1 MNPPLKGATPV
12 DFAVIAAYMGL
23 MLAIGFYSMRFN
35 RGASDYF
42 KGGSRIHWLAA
53 GLSSFMSGFSAWT
66 FTGAAGLAYQ
76 HGLVAILLYVG
87 NACTFL
93 LGYFLFAQR
102 WRRARIG
109 TVMEYLVDRYD
120 ERTRQAFSWTTIFFQ
135 LFTGAAMLYGLALFV
150 APTCGFPLAWTIVG
164 SGVVILVYCVIGGL
178 WAVVITDFLQ
188 AAILLPF
195 TIVMFFGSLAK
206 VGGLSGLVAGLPAEM
221 TSLALPPGYGW
232 TYVLCWTVMT
242 SFGYNTAAMAQR
254 YFSVE
259 DERASRKIAILCFSL
274 FFLGA
279 FIWFVPPLAMRVLH
293 PDLQA
298 IWPGLAN
305 PHESSY
311 ALAALT
317 LLPSGLV
324 GIMLAAMF
332 SATMSSLSGVL
343 NIHASIIA
351 RDIFP
356 TLFPRRAGEAEK
368 LTVAWTATLAVGVV
382 IVSIALAMAAGG
394 HSVFGSMVTFN
405 TVMSL
410 AYGPP
415 ALLGLV
421 VRRTPS
427 WSGLLAFGVALGV
440 GAFGSFVLD
449 WGLVTNVLTVVPASV
464 AVFFLSRLFPETDPL
479 HAARNRDLSRRLDTP
494 VDVAAE
500 LGDSPDPTTE
510 VFRFL
515 SRATGLVGL
524 LCVPLLFTASADE
537 RPTVVGYVAI
547 TLAVAVALA
556 FVKGRTRDAA
566 RPLRRPGER
575 DDEEKTRR
583 LRPGRAPRRDAG
595 HGGGVRGLGRLRRR
609 EGGARRPRPPA
620 EGEERDLGRPLRPPR
635 RRAQRGRGLPGD
647 RGGR

>member
-1 MNPPLKGATPV
+1 MIPPLKSVTPV
-12 DFAVIAAYMGL
+12 DFAVIAAYMAL
-23 MLAIGFYSMRFN
+23 MLSIGVYAMRFN

-42 KGGSRIHWLAA
+42 KGGRRIHWLAA

-66 FTGAAGLAYQ
+66 FTGAAGLAYR

-150 APTCGFPLAWTIVG
+150 APTCGWPISWTIVG
-164 SGVVILVYCVIGGL
+164 SQAVILAYCVIGGL

-188 AAILLPF
+188 AAILMPF
-195 TIVMFFGSLAK
+195 TLVMLFASLAK
-206 VGGLSGLVAGLPAEM
+206 VGGLSGLVGALPREM

-232 TYVLCWTVMT
+232 TYVVCWAVMT

-259 DERASRKIAILCFSL
+259 DERASRRIALLCFSL
-274 FFLGA
+274 FMVGA
-279 FIWFVPPLAMRVLH
+279 FVWFVPPFAMRVLH
-293 PDLQA
+293 PDLGA

-332 SATMSSLSGVL
+332 SAAMSSLSGVF
-343 NIHASIIA
+343 NVHASIIS

-356 TLFPRRAGEAEK
+356 ALFPRKAGEADK
-368 LTVAWTATLAVGVV
+368 LTVAWTATFAVGVV
-382 IVSIALAMAAGG
+382 IMAIALAMAGG
-394 HSVFGSMVTFN
+394 RHSVFTAMVTFN

-427 WSGLLAFGVALGV
+427 WSGLAVFAVALAV
-440 GAFGSFVLD
+440 GAVGSFVLG
-449 WGLVTNVLTVVPASV
+449 WGLVANVLTVVPASV
-464 AVFFLSRLFPETDPL
+464 AVFSLSRLFPETDAGQP
-479 HAARNRDLSRRLDTP
+479 ARKDDLFRRLDTP

-500 LGDSPDPTTE
+500 LRDTHDPTAE

-515 SRATGLVGL
+515 SRTTGLVGL
-524 LCVPLLFTASADE
+524 LCLPFVFTAPPGE
-537 RPTVVGYVAI
+537 RSTAVGYVAI
-547 TLAVAVALA
+547 TLALAAGLA
-556 FVKGRTRDAA
+556 FVRGK
-566 RPLRRPGER
+566 E
-575 DDEEKTRR
+575 
-583 LRPGRAPRRDAG
+583 DAG
-595 HGGGVRGLGRLRRR
+595 
-609 EGGARRPRPPA
+609 
-620 EGEERDLGRPLRPPR
+620 
-635 RRAQRGRGLPGD
+635 
-647 RGGR
+647 

>member
-1 MNPPLKGATPV
+1 LNLPLKSVAPV
-12 DFAVIAAYMGL
+12 DFAVIGAYMLL
-23 MLAIGFYSMRFN
+23 MIGIGVYAMRFN
-35 RGASDYF
+35 RGAADYF
-42 KGGSRIHWLAA
+42 RGGNRIHWLAA

-87 NACTFL
+87 NAATFL

-120 ERTRQAFSWTTIFFQ
+120 ERTRQVFSWTTIFFQ
-135 LFTGAAMLYGLALFV
+135 FFTGAAMLYGLAVFV
-150 APTCGFPLAWTIVG
+150 APSCGWPVSWTILG
-164 SGVVILVYCVIGGL
+164 CGAVIVAYCVVGGL

-188 AAILLPF
+188 AAILMPF
-195 TIVMFFGSLAK
+195 TIVMLFASLAK
-206 VGGLSGLVAGLPAEM
+206 VGGVSGLISSLPPQS
-221 TSLALPPGYGW
+221 TSLALAPGFGW
-232 TYVLCWTVMT
+232 GYVVCWAVMT
-242 SFGYNTAAMAQR
+242 SVGYNTAAMAQR

-259 DERASRKIAILCFSL
+259 DERAARRIALLCCSL
-274 FFLGA
+274 FLVGA

-293 PDLQA
+293 PDLKA
-298 IWPGLAN
+298 VWPGLAN

-317 LLPSGLV
+317 LVPSGLV

-343 NIHASIIA
+343 NLHASIIS
-351 RDIFP
+351 RDILP
-356 TLFPRRAGEAEK
+356 TLFPARRGRRET
-368 LTVAWTATLAVGVV
+368 LRVAWTATFAVGVV
-382 IVSIALAMAAGG
+382 ITAVALTMAAAGT
-394 HSVFGSMVTFN
+394 SVFAAMVTFN

-427 WSGLLAFGVALGV
+427 WSGLAAFAVALAV
-440 GAFGSFVLD
+440 GAFGSFVLG
-449 WGLVTNVLTVVPASV
+449 WGLVANVVTVVPASV
-464 AVFFLSRLFPETDPL
+464 AVFLLSRLLPETNPGRL
-479 HAARNRDLSRRLDTP
+479 AAREELFARLDTP

-500 LGDSPDPTTE
+500 VDRSHDPTAE

-524 LCVPLLFTASADE
+524 LCVPFAFTAPAEE
-537 RPTVVGYVAI
+537 RPMVLAYVAI
-547 TLAVAVALA
+547 TLALAAGLALIRGSEPAQPAPAAVS
-556 FVKGRTRDAA
+556 V
-566 RPLRRPGER
+566 
-575 DDEEKTRR
+575 
-583 LRPGRAPRRDAG
+583 
-595 HGGGVRGLGRLRRR
+595 
-609 EGGARRPRPPA
+609 PRP
-620 EGEERDLGRPLRPPR
+620 
-635 RRAQRGRGLPGD
+635 
-647 RGGR
+647 

>member
-1 MNPPLKGATPV
+1 MTPPVKGVAPV
-12 DFAVIAAYMGL
+12 DFAVIAAYMAL
-23 MLAIGFYSMRFN
+23 MLGIGVYAMRFN
-35 RGASDYF
+35 RGATDYF

-76 HGLVAILLYVG
+76 QGVVAILLYVG

-135 LFTGAAMLYGLALFV
+135 LFMGASMLYGLGLFV
-150 APTCGFPLAWTIVG
+150 APTCGFPLSWAIAG
-164 SGVVILVYCVIGGL
+164 SGAVILVYCVIGGL

-188 AAILLPF
+188 AAILMPF
-195 TIVMFFGSLAK
+195 TIVLAFASLAK
-206 VGGLSGLVAGLPAEM
+206 VGGLSGLVSGLPAEM
-221 TSLALPPGYGW
+221 TSLALPSGYGW
-232 TYVLCWTVMT
+232 TYVVCWTVMT

-259 DERASRKIAILCFSL
+259 DERASRKIALLCFSL
-274 FFLGA
+274 FLLGA
-279 FIWFVPPLAMRVLH
+279 VIWFVPSFAMRIVY
-293 PDLQA
+293 PDLRS

-305 PHESSY
+305 PQESSY

-332 SATMSSLSGVL
+332 SATMSSISGLL
-343 NIHASIIA
+343 NLHASIIS

-356 TLFPRRAGEAEK
+356 ALFPRRAGEAER
-368 LTVAWTATLAVGVV
+368 LTVAWTATFAVGVA
-382 IVSIALAMAAGG
+382 IMGIALAMASGG
-394 HSVFGSMVTFN
+394 YTVFGAMVTFN

-427 WSGLLAFGVALGV
+427 WSGLASFAVAL
-440 GAFGSFVLD
+440 AIGSIVTFVFR
-449 WGLVTNVLTVVPASV
+449 WGLVANVVTVVPASV
-464 AVFFLSRLFPETDPL
+464 AIFFLSRFFPERDP
-479 HAARNRDLSRRLDTP
+479 ARVARHDDLFRRLDTP
-494 VDVAAE
+494 VDRGAE
-500 LGDSPDPTTE
+500 LTDTYDPTTE
-510 VFRFL
+510 VFHFL

-524 LCVPLLFTASADE
+524 LCVPFVFTAPPGE
-537 RPTVVGYVAI
+537 RATAIGYVAI
-547 TLAVAVALA
+547 TLALA
-556 FVKGRTRDAA
+556 ASLLMVRGGRGGAM
-566 RPLRRPGER
+566 PP
-575 DDEEKTRR
+575 R
-583 LRPGRAPRRDAG
+583 LESQSV
-595 HGGGVRGLGRLRRR
+595 GGGVS
-609 EGGARRPRPPA
+609 
-620 EGEERDLGRPLRPPR
+620 
-635 RRAQRGRGLPGD
+635 PGKNV
-647 RGGR
+647 R

>member
-1 MNPPLKGATPV
+1 
-12 DFAVIAAYMGL
+12 VIAAYMAL
-23 MLAIGFYSMRFN
+23 MLVIGVYAMRFN
-35 RGASDYF
+35 RGAADYF

-76 HGLVAILLYVG
+76 RGLVAVLLYVG

-120 ERTRQAFSWTTIFFQ
+120 EKTRQAFSWTTIFFQ
-135 LFTGAAMLYGLALFV
+135 LFMGGAMLYGLALFV
-150 APTCGFPLAWTIVG
+150 APTCGFSLSWTIVG
-164 SGVVILVYCVIGGL
+164 SQAVILAYCVVGGL

-188 AAILLPF
+188 AAILMPF
-195 TIVMFFGSLAK
+195 TLVMFFASLAK
-206 VGGLSGLVAGLPAEM
+206 VGGFSGLVQGLPPES
-221 TSLALPPGYGW
+221 TTLAPGYGW

-259 DERASRKIAILCFSL
+259 DERASRKVALLCFSL
-274 FFLGA
+274 FLLGA
-279 FIWFVPPLAMRVLH
+279 FIWFVPPFAMRVLH
-293 PDLQA
+293 PDIAA
-298 IWPGLAN
+298 IWPNLAN

-332 SATMSSLSGVL
+332 SATMSSLSGLL
-343 NIHASIIA
+343 NIHASIISK
-351 RDIFP
+351 DIFP
-356 TLFPRRAGEAEK
+356 ALFPRRAGEAER
-368 LTVAWTATLAVGVV
+368 LAVAWTATFVVGVA
-382 IVSIALAMAAGG
+382 IMAIALAMASGRYT
-394 HSVFGSMVTFN
+394 VFGAMVTFN

-427 WSGLLAFGVALGV
+427 WSGLASFGVALALGTV
-440 GAFGSFVLD
+440 GSFVLGWD
-449 WGLVTNVLTVVPASV
+449 LPTNVLVVVPASV
-464 AVFFLSRLFPETDPL
+464 AVFFASRLFPRDEPAR
-479 HAARNRDLSRRLDTP
+479 AARRDDLFQRLDTP

-500 LGDSPDPTTE
+500 LGEMPDPTRG
-510 VFRFL
+510 VFVFL
-515 SRATGLVGL
+515 SRTTGLVGL
-524 LCVPLLFTASADE
+524 LCVPFVFTAA
-537 RPTVVGYVAI
+537 
-547 TLAVAVALA
+547 
-556 FVKGRTRDAA
+556 
-566 RPLRRPGER
+566 PGER
-575 DDEEKTRR
+575 SIATGYVVITLVLALALLLVGGKP
-583 LRPGRAPRRDAG
+583 RPSSRGDAG
-595 HGGGVRGLGRLRRR
+595 PSPRGASSFGGDEGSAAPVQADPSGSGKRESLGMTDP
-609 EGGARRPRPPA
+609 EARR
-620 EGEERDLGRPLRPPR
+620 
-635 RRAQRGRGLPGD
+635 
-647 RGGR
+647 

>member
-1 MNPPLKGATPV
+1 MNPPVKGVAPV
-12 DFAVIAAYMGL
+12 DFAVIAVYMAL
-23 MLAIGFYSMRFN
+23 MLGIGVYAMRFN

-76 HGLVAILLYVG
+76 HGLVAVLLYVG

-135 LFTGAAMLYGLALFV
+135 FFTGAAMLYGLALFV
-150 APTCGFPLAWTIVG
+150 APTCGWPLSWTIVG
-164 SGVVILVYCVIGGL
+164 SGAVILAYCVIGGL

-188 AAILLPF
+188 AAILMPF
-195 TIVMFFGSLAK
+195 TVVMFFASLAK
-206 VGGLSGLVAGLPAEM
+206 VGGVSGLVAALPAEM

-232 TYVLCWTVMT
+232 RYVLCWTVMT
-242 SFGYNTAAMAQR
+242 SFGYNTSAMAQR

-259 DERASRKIAILCFSL
+259 DERASRKIALLCFSL
-274 FFLGA
+274 FMLGA

-293 PDLQA
+293 PDLKS

-343 NIHASIIA
+343 NIHASIIS

-356 TLFPRRAGEAEK
+356 TLFPRKAGEAEK
-368 LTVAWTATLAVGVV
+368 LTVAWTATFAVGVV
-382 IVSIALAMAAGG
+382 IMSIALAMAGG
-394 HSVFGSMVTFN
+394 RHSVFGAMVTFN

-427 WSGLLAFGVALGV
+427 WSGLAAFGVALAV
-440 GAFGSFVLD
+440 GAFGSFVLG

-464 AVFFLSRLFPETDPL
+464 AVFFLSRLLPESDPA
-479 HAARNRDLSRRLDTP
+479 HATRRDDLFRRLDTP
-494 VDVAAE
+494 VNVAAE
-500 LGDSPDPTTE
+500 LRDTYDPTTE

-515 SRATGLVGL
+515 SRATGLIGL
-524 LCVPLLFTASADE
+524 LCVPLAFTAPAAE
-537 RPTVVGYVAI
+537 RATVIGYVGI
-547 TLAVAVALA
+547 TLVLAVALA
-556 FVKGRTRDAA
+556 FVRGKTAA
-566 RPLRRPGER
+566 PS
-575 DDEEKTRR
+575 
-583 LRPGRAPRRDAG
+583 A
-595 HGGGVRGLGRLRRR
+595 
-609 EGGARRPRPPA
+609 PPA
-620 EGEERDLGRPLRPPR
+620 ALENAR
-635 RRAQRGRGLPGD
+635 
-647 RGGR
+647 

>member
-1 MNPPLKGATPV
+1 MSPALKSVSSV
-12 DFAVIAAYMGL
+12 DFGVIAAYMAL
-23 MLAIGFYSMRFN
+23 MLGIGFYAMRFN

-93 LGYFLFAQR
+93 LGYFVFAMR

-120 ERTRQAFSWTTIFFQ
+120 ERTRQAFSWTTILFQ
-135 LFTGAAMLYGLALFV
+135 LFTGASMLYGLGLFV
-150 APTCGFPLAWTIVG
+150 APTCGWPLSWAIAG
-164 SGVVILVYCVIGGL
+164 SGAVILAYCVVGGL

-188 AAILLPF
+188 AAILMPF
-195 TIVMFFGSLAK
+195 TIVMAFASLGH
-206 VGGLSGLVAGLPAEM
+206 VGGLSGLVARLPEGA
-221 TSLALPPGYGW
+221 TSLALPPGFGW
-232 TYVLCWTVMT
+232 GYVLCWTVMT

-259 DERASRKIAILCFSL
+259 DERASKKIALLCFGL
-274 FFLGA
+274 FLAGA
-279 FIWFVPPLAMRVLH
+279 AIWFVPPLAMRVLF
-293 PDLQA
+293 PDLGSV
-298 IWPGLAN
+298 WPGLAN
-305 PHESSY
+305 PQESSY

-317 LLPSGLV
+317 LLPAGFV

-332 SATMSSLSGVL
+332 SATMSSISGVL
-343 NIHASIIA
+343 NMHASIIS

-368 LTVAWTATLAVGVV
+368 LGIAWAATFAVGVA
-382 IVSIALAMAAGG
+382 ITAIALAMAALGQ
-394 HSVFGSMVTFN
+394 SVFRMMVTFN

-427 WSGLLAFGVALGV
+427 WSGLA
-440 GAFGSFVLD
+440 SFAV
-449 WGLVTNVLTVVPASV
+449 GLVVGCVLTFGLGWGVVGNVLVVVPVSV
-464 AVFFLSRLFPETDPL
+464 AVFFLSRLLPETS
-479 HAARNRDLSRRLDTP
+479 AARAARRDDLFRRLDTP
-494 VDVAAE
+494 VDVARE
-500 LGDSPDPTTE
+500 LADTHDPTAQ

-515 SRATGLVGL
+515 SRSTGLVGL
-524 LCVPLLFTASADE
+524 LCIPLAAMAPPAERGTAI
-537 RPTVVGYVAI
+537 GYVAI
-547 TLAVAVALA
+547 TLALAAGLA
-556 FVKGRTRDAA
+556 FV
-566 RPLRRPGER
+566 
-575 DDEEKTRR
+575 
-583 LRPGRAPRRDAG
+583 
-595 HGGGVRGLGRLRRR
+595 
-609 EGGARRPRPPA
+609 
-620 EGEERDLGRPLRPPR
+620 
-635 RRAQRGRGLPGD
+635 RGRRTSPAQGVAALEGSK
-647 RGGR
+647 

>member
-1 MNPPLKGATPV
+1 MSPALKSLAFI
-12 DFAVIAAYMGL
+12 DFAVIAGYMVL
-23 MLAIGFYSMRFN
+23 MLAIGVYAMRFN

-76 HGLVAILLYVG
+76 HGIVAILLYVG

-93 LGYFLFAQR
+93 LGYFLFAVR

-135 LFTGAAMLYGLALFV
+135 LFTGAAMLYGLAVFV
-150 APTCGFPLAWTIVG
+150 APACGVSVPAAIVG
-164 SGVVILVYCVIGGL
+164 SQAVILAYCVIGGL

-195 TIVMFFGSLAK
+195 TVVMFFASLAK
-206 VGGLSGLVAGLPAEM
+206 VGGLAGLAAGMPAQA

-232 TYVLCWTVMT
+232 SYVLCWAVMT

-259 DERASRKIAILCFSL
+259 NERASRRIALLCFSL
-274 FFLGA
+274 FFVGA
-279 FIWFVPPLAMRVLH
+279 FVWFVPPFAMRVLY
-293 PDLQA
+293 PDLSGV
-298 IWPGLAN
+298 WPGLAN
-305 PHESSY
+305 PQESSY

-343 NIHASIIA
+343 NLHASIIS

-356 TLFPRRAGEAEK
+356 TLFKRRAGESEK
-368 LTVAWTATLAVGVV
+368 LTVAWFATFAVGVA
-382 IVSIALAMAAGG
+382 IMAIALAMAAGRYT
-394 HSVFGSMVTFN
+394 VFGAMVTFN

-427 WSGLLAFGVALGV
+427 WSGLAAFAVALAV
-440 GAFGSFVLD
+440 GSIGSFALG

-464 AVFFLSRLFPETDPL
+464 AVFFLSRLLKETDPD
-479 HAARNRDLSRRLDTP
+479 HAARHDELFRRLDTP
-494 VDVAAE
+494 VDVQAE
-500 LGDSPDPTTE
+500 LADSHDPTTE

-524 LCVPLLFTASADE
+524 LCLPLAFSAPAGE
-537 RPTVVGYVAI
+537 RATVVGYVAM
-547 TLAVAVALA
+547 TLALAAGLA
-556 FVKGRTRDAA
+556 FVRGKLSLPAA
-566 RPLRRPGER
+566 P
-575 DDEEKTRR
+575 
-583 LRPGRAPRRDAG
+583 AG
-595 HGGGVRGLGRLRRR
+595 ALENVR
-609 EGGARRPRPPA
+609 
-620 EGEERDLGRPLRPPR
+620 
-635 RRAQRGRGLPGD
+635 
-647 RGGR
+647 

>member
-1 MNPPLKGATPV
+1 MPTSVKALTPV
-12 DFAVIAAYMGL
+12 DFAVIAAYMLL
-23 MLAIGFYSMRFN
+23 MLVIGVYAMRFN

-42 KGGSRIHWLAA
+42 KGGSRVHWLAA

-66 FTGAAGLAYQ
+66 FTGAAGLAYKQ
-76 HGLVAILLYVG
+76 GLVAVLLYVG
-87 NACTFL
+87 NALTFL
-93 LGYFLFAQR
+93 LGYFVFAAR

-135 LFTGAAMLYGLALFV
+135 LFTGGAMLYGLALFV
-150 APTCGFPLAWTIVG
+150 APACGIPLPWAIVG

-188 AAILLPF
+188 AAILMPF
-195 TIVMFFGSLAK
+195 TIVMFFAALAK
-206 VGGLSGLVAGLPAEM
+206 VGGLSGLFAGLPPEA
-221 TSLALPPGYGW
+221 TSLALPLEYGW
-232 TYVLCWTVMT
+232 GYVLCWTVMV

-259 DERASRKIAILCFSL
+259 DERASRKIGLLCSAL
-274 FFLGA
+274 FLLGA

-293 PDLQA
+293 PDLAA
-298 IWPGLAN
+298 IWPGLSN

-324 GIMLAAMF
+324 GIMLAAML

-343 NIHASIIA
+343 NMHASIISK
-351 RDIFP
+351 DIFP
-356 TLFPRRAGEAEK
+356 TLFPRRASEAER
-368 LTVAWTATLAVGVV
+368 LTVAWAATFAVGVAI
-382 IVSIALAMAAGG
+382 IVIALTLAGG
-394 HSVFGSMVTFN
+394 GKSVFSAMVTFN

-427 WSGLLAFGVALGV
+427 FSGLAAFAVAL
-440 GAFGSFVLD
+440 ALGSYVTFVLD
-449 WGLVTNVLTVVPASV
+449 WGVVANVLTVVPASV
-464 AVFFLSRLFPETDPL
+464 AVFFLSRLFPETDPA
-479 HAARNRDLSRRLDTP
+479 HAARRDDLFRRLDTP
-494 VDVAAE
+494 VDLATE
-500 LGDSPDPTTE
+500 LRGTHDPTTQ

-524 LCVPLLFTASADE
+524 LCLPLVFTARAEE
-537 RPTVVGYVAI
+537 RTTVIVYVAI
-547 TLAVAVALA
+547 TLALA
-556 FVKGRTRDAA
+556 ASLTLVRSRRSPGVPAA
-566 RPLRRPGER
+566 
-575 DDEEKTRR
+575 
-583 LRPGRAPRRDAG
+583 APEPS
-595 HGGGVRGLGRLRRR
+595 L
-609 EGGARRPRPPA
+609 
-620 EGEERDLGRPLRPPR
+620 
-635 RRAQRGRGLPGD
+635 
-647 RGGR
+647 

>member
-1 MNPPLKGATPV
+1 MTPPLKGVTAV
-12 DFAVIAAYMGL
+12 DFAVIAAYMAL
-23 MLAIGFYSMRFN
+23 MLGIGVYAMRFN

-76 HGLVAILLYVG
+76 HGLVAILMYVG

-93 LGYFLFAQR
+93 LGYFLFAAR

-135 LFTGAAMLYGLALFV
+135 LFMGATMLYGLALFV
-150 APTCGFPLAWTIVG
+150 APTCGFSLSWTIVG
-164 SGVVILVYCVIGGL
+164 SQAVILAYCVIGGL

-188 AAILLPF
+188 AAILMPF
-195 TIVMFFGSLAK
+195 TLVMLFASLSK
-206 VGGLSGLVAGLPAEM
+206 VGGVSGLVAGLPPEA
-221 TSLALPPGYGW
+221 TSLALAPGYGW
-232 TYVLCWTVMT
+232 TYVACWTVMT

-259 DERASRKIAILCFSL
+259 DERASRKIALLCFSL
-274 FFLGA
+274 FLVGA
-279 FIWFVPPLAMRVLH
+279 FVWFVPPLAMRVLH
-293 PDLQA
+293 PDIGA
-298 IWPGLAN
+298 IWPGLRN

-332 SATMSSLSGVL
+332 SATMSSLSGLL
-343 NIHASIIA
+343 NIHASIVS

-368 LTVAWTATLAVGVV
+368 LTVAWTATFAVGVL
-382 IVSIALAMAAGG
+382 IMAIALALAAGG
-394 HSVFGSMVTFN
+394 TTVFGAMVTFN

-421 VRRTPS
+421 ARRTPS
-427 WSGLLAFGVALGV
+427 WSGLASFAVAL
-440 GAFGSFVLD
+440 AIGSIGTFVLG
-449 WGLVTNVLTVVPASV
+449 WGLVANVATVVPASV
-464 AVFFLSRLFPETDPL
+464 AVFFLARLFPEKDPL
-479 HAARNRDLSRRLDTP
+479 RAARQEDLYRRLDTP
-494 VDVAAE
+494 VDLAAE
-500 LGDSPDPTTE
+500 LGDAHDPTTD

-515 SRATGLVGL
+515 SRTTGIVGL
-524 LCVPLLFTASADE
+524 LCLPFVFTAPPEE
-537 RPTVVGYVAI
+537 RATAAGYVAI
-547 TLAVAVALA
+547 TLVLAAALA
-556 FVKGRTRDAA
+556 LVKGRAEVAA
-566 RPLRRPGER
+566 P
-575 DDEEKTRR
+575 
-583 LRPGRAPRRDAG
+583 
-595 HGGGVRGLGRLRRR
+595 
-609 EGGARRPRPPA
+609 EGSR
-620 EGEERDLGRPLRPPR
+620 
-635 RRAQRGRGLPGD
+635 
-647 RGGR
+647 

>member
-1 MNPPLKGATPV
+1 MTPPVKGVAPV
-12 DFAVIAAYMGL
+12 DFAVIAAYMAL
-23 MLAIGFYSMRFN
+23 MLGIGVYAMRFN

-66 FTGAAGLAYQ
+66 FTGAAGLAYE

-120 ERTRQAFSWTTIFFQ
+120 EKTRQAFSWTTIFFQ
-135 LFTGAAMLYGLALFV
+135 FFMGASMLYGLGLFV
-150 APTCGFPLAWTIVG
+150 APTCGFPLSWAIAG
-164 SGVVILVYCVIGGL
+164 SGAVILVYCVIGGL

-188 AAILLPF
+188 AAILMPF
-195 TIVMFFGSLAK
+195 TVVLAFASLAK
-206 VGGLSGLVAGLPAEM
+206 VGGISGLVSGLPAEM

-232 TYVLCWTVMT
+232 TYVVCWTVMT

-259 DERASRKIAILCFSL
+259 DERASRKIALLCFAL
-274 FFLGA
+274 FLLGA
-279 FIWFVPPLAMRVLH
+279 FIWFVPSFAMRIVY
-293 PDLQA
+293 PDLRS

-305 PHESSY
+305 PQESSY

-332 SATMSSLSGVL
+332 SATMSSISGLL
-343 NIHASIIA
+343 NLHASIIS

-356 TLFPRRAGEAEK
+356 TLFPRRAGEAER
-368 LTVAWTATLAVGVV
+368 LGVAWAATFGVGVV
-382 IVSIALAMAAGG
+382 ITGIALAMAAGG
-394 HSVFGSMVTFN
+394 RSVFQMMVTFN

-415 ALLGLV
+415 ALLGLL

-427 WSGLLAFGVALGV
+427 WSGLASFAVALAVGV
-440 GAFGSFVLD
+440 FGTFVLG
-449 WGLVTNVLTVVPASV
+449 WGLVTNVLTVVPASA
-464 AVFFLSRLFPETDPL
+464 AVFFASRLFPETNPAR
-479 HAARNRDLSRRLDTP
+479 AARHDDLFRRLDTP
-494 VDVAAE
+494 VNVAAE
-500 LGDSPDPTTE
+500 LGDSPDPTTD

-524 LCVPLLFTASADE
+524 LCLPFVLTAPPGELA
-537 RPTVVGYVAI
+537 TAVGYVAI
-547 TLAVAVALA
+547 TLVLAAALA
-556 FVKGRTRDAA
+556 FVRG
-566 RPLRRPGER
+566 
-575 DDEEKTRR
+575 KT
-583 LRPGRAPRRDAG
+583 PRED
-595 HGGGVRGLGRLRRR
+595 
-609 EGGARRPRPPA
+609 PR
-620 EGEERDLGRPLRPPR
+620 
-635 RRAQRGRGLPGD
+635 
-647 RGGR
+647 

>member
-1 MNPPLKGATPV
+1 MNPPLKSVAPV
-12 DFAVIAAYMGL
+12 DFAVIGAYMLL
-23 MLAIGFYSMRFN
+23 MLGIGVYAMRFN

-42 KGGSRIHWLAA
+42 KGGNRIHWLAA

-87 NACTFL
+87 NAATFL

-109 TVMEYLVDRYD
+109 TVMAYLVDRYD

-135 LFTGAAMLYGLALFV
+135 FFTGAAMLYGLALFV
-150 APTCGFPLAWTIVG
+150 APACGWPISWTILG
-164 SGVVILVYCVIGGL
+164 CGAVILAYCVIGGL
-178 WAVVITDFLQ
+178 WAVVITAFLQ
-188 AAILLPF
+188 AAILMPF
-195 TIVMFFGSLAK
+195 TIVMFFASLGK
-206 VGGLSGLVAGLPAEM
+206 VGGLSGLVAALPAES
-221 TSLALPPGYGW
+221 TSLALPPGFGW
-232 TYVLCWTVMT
+232 TYVVCWTVMT

-259 DERASRKIAILCFSL
+259 DERAARKIALLCFSL
-274 FFLGA
+274 FLVGA

-293 PDLQA
+293 PDLKA

-343 NIHASIIA
+343 NLHASIIS

-356 TLFPRRAGEAEK
+356 TLFPRRKGESET
-368 LTVAWTATLAVGVV
+368 LRVAWTATFAVGVV
-382 IVSIALAMAAGG
+382 ITVIALTMAEAGQ
-394 HSVFGSMVTFN
+394 SVFASMVTFN

-421 VRRTPS
+421 VKRTPS
-427 WSGLLAFGVALGV
+427 WSGLAAFGVALAV
-440 GAFGSFVLD
+440 GAVGSFALG

-464 AVFFLSRLFPETDPL
+464 AVFFLSTLVPEKRPERL
-479 HAARNRDLSRRLDTP
+479 AARDELFRRLDTP

-500 LGDSPDPTTE
+500 VDKSQDPTAQ

-524 LCVPLLFTASADE
+524 LCIPLAFTAPAE
-537 RPTVVGYVAI
+537 QRATVIGYVAI
-547 TLAVAVALA
+547 TLALAAGLA
-556 FVKGRTRDAA
+556 FIRGQA
-566 RPLRRPGER
+566 
-575 DDEEKTRR
+575 
-583 LRPGRAPRRDAG
+583 RAPAAPAV
-595 HGGGVRGLGRLRRR
+595 H
-609 EGGARRPRPPA
+609 ATRP
-620 EGEERDLGRPLRPPR
+620 
-635 RRAQRGRGLPGD
+635 
-647 RGGR
+647 

>member
-1 MNPPLKGATPV
+1 MPPPVKSVAPV
-12 DFAVIAAYMGL
+12 DFAVIAAYMAL
-23 MLAIGFYSMRFN
+23 MLVIGVYAMRFN
-35 RGASDYF
+35 RSATDYF

-76 HGLVAILLYVG
+76 RGLVAVLLYVG

-120 ERTRQAFSWTTIFFQ
+120 EKTRQAFSWTTIFFQ
-135 LFTGAAMLYGLALFV
+135 LFMGASMLYGLALFV
-150 APTCGFPLAWTIVG
+150 APACGWPLSWTIVG
-164 SGVVILVYCVIGGL
+164 SQAVILAYCVIGGL

-188 AAILLPF
+188 AAILVPF
-195 TIVMFFGSLAK
+195 TLVMVFASLAK
-206 VGGLSGLVAGLPAEM
+206 VGGLSGLVASLPPDSA
-221 TSLALPPGYGW
+221 SLALTPGYGW

-259 DERASRKIAILCFSL
+259 DERASRKVALLCFSL
-274 FFLGA
+274 FLLGA
-279 FIWFVPPLAMRVLH
+279 FIWFVPPFAMRVLH
-293 PDLQA
+293 PDLRA

-332 SATMSSLSGVL
+332 SATMSSISGLL
-343 NIHASIIA
+343 NIHASIIS

-356 TLFPRRAGEAEK
+356 TLFPRRAGEAER
-368 LTVAWTATLAVGVV
+368 LTVGWTATFAVGVV
-382 IVSIALAMAAGG
+382 IMAIALAMALGRYT
-394 HSVFGSMVTFN
+394 VFGAMVTFN

-427 WSGLLAFGVALGV
+427 WSGLASFAVALALGTV
-440 GAFGSFVLD
+440 GSFVLG
-449 WGLVTNVLTVVPASV
+449 WGLIANVLVVVPASV
-464 AVFFLSRLFPETDPL
+464 VVFFLTRLVPERDP
-479 HAARNRDLSRRLDTP
+479 ARLARREDLFRRLGTP

-500 LGDSPDPTTE
+500 LRDSADPTRE

-515 SRATGLVGL
+515 SRATGLVGV
-524 LCVPLLFTASADE
+524 LCIPFIFTAPPDE
-537 RPTVVGYVAI
+537 RGIAAGYVAI
-547 TLAVAVALA
+547 TLALAAV
-556 FVKGRTRDAA
+556 
-566 RPLRRPGER
+566 LRGVRPGG
-575 DDEEKTRR
+575 RR
-583 LRPGRAPRRDAG
+583 SV
-595 HGGGVRGLGRLRRR
+595 GGVS
-609 EGGARRPRPPA
+609 
-620 EGEERDLGRPLRPPR
+620 
-635 RRAQRGRGLPGD
+635 LPGKD
-647 RGGR
+647 GP

>member
-1 MNPPLKGATPV
+1 MTPPVKGVTPV
-12 DFAVIAAYMGL
+12 DFAVIAAYMAL
-23 MLAIGFYSMRFN
+23 MLGIGVYAMRFN

-76 HGLVAILLYVG
+76 HGIVAILLYVG

-135 LFTGAAMLYGLALFV
+135 LFMGASMLYGLGLFV
-150 APTCGFPLAWTIVG
+150 APTCGFPLSWAIAG
-164 SGVVILVYCVIGGL
+164 SGAVILAYCVIGGL

-188 AAILLPF
+188 AAILMPF
-195 TIVMFFGSLAK
+195 TVVLAFASLAK
-206 VGGLSGLVAGLPAEM
+206 VGGISGLVSGLPAEM

-232 TYVLCWTVMT
+232 TYVVCWTVMT

-259 DERASRKIAILCFSL
+259 DERASRKIALLCFGL
-274 FFLGA
+274 FLLGA
-279 FIWFVPPLAMRVLH
+279 FIWFVPSFAMRIVY
-293 PDLQA
+293 PDLRA

-305 PHESSY
+305 PQESSY

-332 SATMSSLSGVL
+332 SATMSSISGLL
-343 NIHASIIA
+343 NLHASIIS
-351 RDIFP
+351 RDILP
-356 TLFPRRAGEAEK
+356 TLFPRRSGEAEK
-368 LTVAWTATLAVGVV
+368 LTVAWTATFAVGVA
-382 IVSIALAMAAGG
+382 IMGIALAMAAGG
-394 HSVFGSMVTFN
+394 YTVFGAMVTFN

-427 WSGLLAFGVALGV
+427 WSGLASFGVAL
-440 GAFGSFVLD
+440 AIGSIVTFVFR
-449 WGLVTNVLTVVPASV
+449 WGLVANVVTVVPASV
-464 AVFFLSRLFPETDPL
+464 TVFFLSRLFPERA
-479 HAARNRDLSRRLDTP
+479 AARAARHDDLFRRLDTP
-494 VDVAAE
+494 VDMALE
-500 LGDSPDPTTE
+500 LGETHDPTTE

-515 SRATGLVGL
+515 SRVTGLVGL
-524 LCVPLLFTASADE
+524 LCLPFVLTAPPGE
-537 RPTVVGYVAI
+537 RATAIGYVAI
-547 TLAVAVALA
+547 TLVLAVALA
-556 FVKGRTRDAA
+556 FVRG
-566 RPLRRPGER
+566 
-575 DDEEKTRR
+575 KT
-583 LRPGRAPRRDAG
+583 PR
-595 HGGGVRGLGRLRRR
+595 
-609 EGGARRPRPPA
+609 ENPK
-620 EGEERDLGRPLRPPR
+620 
-635 RRAQRGRGLPGD
+635 
-647 RGGR
+647 

>member
-1 MNPPLKGATPV
+1 MTPVVKGVTAV
-12 DFAVIAAYMGL
+12 DFAVIGAYMAL
-23 MLAIGFYSMRFN
+23 MLGIGFYAMRFN

-76 HGLVAILLYVG
+76 HGVVAILLYVG

-93 LGYFLFAQR
+93 LGYFLFAAR

-135 LFTGAAMLYGLALFV
+135 LFMGGAMLYGLALFV
-150 APTCGFPLAWTIVG
+150 APTCGWPLSWTIVG
-164 SGVVILVYCVIGGL
+164 CQTVILAYCVIGGL

-188 AAILLPF
+188 AAILMPF
-195 TIVMFFGSLAK
+195 TLVMFFASLAK
-206 VGGLSGLVAGLPAEM
+206 VGGVSGLVASLPPES
-221 TSLALPPGYGW
+221 TSLGLPPGYGW
-232 TYVLCWTVMT
+232 TYVVCWAVMT

-259 DERASRKIAILCFSL
+259 DERASRKIALLCFSL
-274 FFLGA
+274 FFVGA
-279 FIWFVPPLAMRVLH
+279 FIWFVPPFAMRVLH
-293 PDLQA
+293 PDLGA
-298 IWPGLAN
+298 IWPALAN

-332 SATMSSLSGVL
+332 SATMSSLSGLL
-343 NIHASIIA
+343 NIHASIISK
-351 RDIFP
+351 DIFP
-356 TLFPRRAGEAEK
+356 TLFPRRAGESER
-368 LTVAWTATLAVGVV
+368 LTVAWTATFAVGVA
-382 IVSIALAMAAGG
+382 IMGIALALASGRTT
-394 HSVFGSMVTFN
+394 VFDAMVKFN

-427 WSGLLAFGVALGV
+427 WSGLASFAAALLAGVLLT
-440 GAFGSFVLD
+440 FVLGQ
-449 WGLVTNVLTVVPASV
+449 GLVANVLVVVPVSV
-464 AVFFLSRLFPETDPL
+464 AVFFLSRLFPETDPA
-479 HAARNRDLSRRLDTP
+479 HAARRDELFRRLDTP
-494 VDVAAE
+494 VDVASE
-500 LGDSPDPTTE
+500 LRDTHDPTPQ

-515 SRATGLVGL
+515 GRSIGLVGL
-524 LCVPLLFTASADE
+524 LCVPLVFTAPADE
-537 RPTVVGYVAI
+537 RATAIGYVVI
-547 TLAVAVALA
+547 TLALAAALA
-556 FVKGRTRDAA
+556 LVRARQPKSLGTTLEDA
-566 RPLRRPGER
+566 R
-575 DDEEKTRR
+575 
-583 LRPGRAPRRDAG
+583 
-595 HGGGVRGLGRLRRR
+595 
-609 EGGARRPRPPA
+609 
-620 EGEERDLGRPLRPPR
+620 
-635 RRAQRGRGLPGD
+635 
-647 RGGR
+647 

>member
-1 MNPPLKGATPV
+1 MTPLVKGVAPV
-12 DFAVIAAYMGL
+12 DYVVIAAYMAL
-23 MLAIGFYSMRFN
+23 MLGIGFYAMRFN

-150 APTCGFPLAWTIVG
+150 APTCGWPLSWTIVG
-164 SGVVILVYCVIGGL
+164 SGAVILAYCVIGGL

-188 AAILLPF
+188 AAILMPF
-195 TIVMFFGSLAK
+195 TIVMFFAALAK
-206 VGGLSGLVAGLPAEM
+206 VGGFSGLVASLPAEM

-232 TYVLCWTVMT
+232 SYVLCWTVMV
-242 SFGYNTAAMAQR
+242 SFGYNTSAMAQR

-259 DERASRKIAILCFSL
+259 DEGASRKIGLLCFTL
-274 FFLGA
+274 FLVGA
-279 FIWFVPPLAMRVLH
+279 FIWFVPPLAMRVLY
-293 PDLQA
+293 PDLEA

-343 NIHASIIA
+343 NIHASIIS

-356 TLFPRRAGEAEK
+356 TLFPRKAGEAEK
-368 LTVAWTATLAVGVV
+368 LTVAWTATFAVGVV
-382 IVSIALAMAAGG
+382 IMSIALAMAGG
-394 HSVFGSMVTFN
+394 RHSVFGAMVKFN

-427 WSGLLAFGVALGV
+427 WSGLAAFAVALAV
-440 GAFGSFVLD
+440 GAIESFVLD
-449 WGLVTNVLTVVPASV
+449 WGLVANVLTVVPASV
-464 AVFFLSRLFPETDPL
+464 AVFSLSRLFPETDPA
-479 HAARNRDLSRRLDTP
+479 HAARHDDLFRRLDTP
-494 VDVAAE
+494 VDMAAE
-500 LGDSPDPTTE
+500 LGGSHDPTTE

-515 SRATGLVGL
+515 SRATGLVGI
-524 LCVPLLFTASADE
+524 LCVPFAFTAPAGE
-537 RPTVVGYVAI
+537 RTTVVGYVAI
-547 TLAVAVALA
+547 TLALAAALA
-556 FVKGRTRDAA
+556 FVKGKAPAPSASAAALENTR
-566 RPLRRPGER
+566 
-575 DDEEKTRR
+575 
-583 LRPGRAPRRDAG
+583 
-595 HGGGVRGLGRLRRR
+595 
-609 EGGARRPRPPA
+609 
-620 EGEERDLGRPLRPPR
+620 
-635 RRAQRGRGLPGD
+635 
-647 RGGR
+647 

>member
-1 MNPPLKGATPV
+1 MSPALKSVAPI
-12 DFAVIAAYMGL
+12 DFVVIAAYMAL
-23 MLAIGFYSMRFN
+23 MLAVGVYAMRFN

-76 HGLVAILLYVG
+76 RGLVAILLYVG

-93 LGYFLFAQR
+93 LGYYLFAVR

-150 APTCGFPLAWTIVG
+150 APTCGWPISWTIVG
-164 SGVVILVYCVIGGL
+164 SLVVILAYCVIGGL
-178 WAVVITDFLQ
+178 WAVVITDFIQ
-188 AAILLPF
+188 AAILVPF
-195 TIVMFFGSLAK
+195 TVVMLFAALAK
-206 VGGLSGLVAGLPAEM
+206 VGGLSGLVAGLPAEA
-221 TSLALPPGYGW
+221 TSFALSPGYGW
-232 TYVLCWTVMT
+232 SYVLCWSVMT

-254 YFSVE
+254 YCSVE
-259 DERASRKIAILCFSL
+259 DERASRKVALLCFSL
-274 FFLGA
+274 FMAGA
-279 FIWFVPPLAMRVLH
+279 FIWFVPPLAMRVLY

-332 SATMSSLSGVL
+332 SATMSSLSGLL
-343 NIHASIIA
+343 NLHASIIS
-351 RDIFP
+351 RDILP
-356 TLFPRRAGEAEK
+356 TLLGRSAGGKGTGNGRRNERPDDRAGGIPPPAPPGRELAI
-368 LTVAWTATLAVGVV
+368 AWVSTFVVGVV
-382 IVSIALAMAAGG
+382 IMGIALAMAAGG
-394 HSVFGSMVTFN
+394 YSVFSAMLTFN

-427 WSGLLAFGVALGV
+427 WSGLAAFGVALAV
-440 GAFGSFVLD
+440 GCVGSFALG
-449 WGLVTNVLTVVPASV
+449 WGLVANVVTVVPASV
-464 AVFFLSRLFPETDPL
+464 AVFFLSRLVPETDPA
-479 HAARNRDLSRRLDTP
+479 HAARHDQLFRRLDTP
-494 VDVAAE
+494 VDMPAE
-500 LGDSPDPTTE
+500 LGDTPDFTTP

-515 SRATGLVGL
+515 SRTTGLVGL
-524 LCVPLLFTASADE
+524 LCLPFVFTAAPGE
-537 RPTVVGYVAI
+537 RGTALGYVAM
-547 TLAVAVALA
+547 TLALALALA
-556 FVKGRTRDAA
+556 FVRSPQPLA
-566 RPLRRPGER
+566 RAS
-575 DDEEKTRR
+575 
-583 LRPGRAPRRDAG
+583 APA
-595 HGGGVRGLGRLRRR
+595 L
-609 EGGARRPRPPA
+609 ENAR
-620 EGEERDLGRPLRPPR
+620 
-635 RRAQRGRGLPGD
+635 
-647 RGGR
+647 

>member
-1 MNPPLKGATPV
+1 VPTPGGDANDAMNPPLKGLTPV
-12 DFAVIAAYMGL
+12 DFVVIAAYMAL
-23 MLAIGFYSMRFN
+23 MLAIGVYAMRFN

-42 KGGSRIHWLAA
+42 KGGNRVHWLAA

-93 LGYFLFAQR
+93 LGYFLFAVR

-150 APTCGFPLAWTIVG
+150 APVCGFSLSSTIVG
-164 SGVVILVYCVIGGL
+164 SGAVILAYCVVGGL

-195 TIVMFFGSLAK
+195 TVVMFFASLAK
-206 VGGLSGLVAGLPAEM
+206 VGGVAGLVAALPPEM

-232 TYVLCWTVMT
+232 GYVLCWTVMT

-259 DERASRKIAILCFSL
+259 DERASRKIALLCFSL
-274 FFLGA
+274 FLAGA

-293 PDLQA
+293 PDLA
-298 IWPGLAN
+298 SIWPGLAN

-343 NIHASIIA
+343 NIHASIIS

-368 LTVAWTATLAVGVV
+368 LGVAWSSTFAVGVV
-382 IVSIALAMAAGG
+382 IMAIALALAGG
-394 HSVFGSMVTFN
+394 GRSVFGAMVTFN

-415 ALLGLV
+415 ALLGLL

-427 WSGLLAFGVALGV
+427 WSGLAAFTVAL
-440 GAFGSFVLD
+440 ALGSVATFVLD
-449 WGLVTNVLTVVPASV
+449 WGLVANVVTVVPASV
-464 AVFFLSRLFPETDPL
+464 AVFFLSRLFPEPDPA
-479 HAARNRDLSRRLDTP
+479 HAARNDDLARRLDTP
-494 VDVAAE
+494 VDVAVE
-500 LGDSPDPTTE
+500 LASTHDPTTQ

-515 SRATGLVGL
+515 SGATGLVGL
-524 LCVPLLFTASADE
+524 LCVPLVFTTPAGE
-537 RPTVVGYVAI
+537 RATVVAYLAI
-547 TLAVAVALA
+547 TLALAGALA
-556 FVKGRTRDAA
+556 FVRGKPIGPPLPTPEVERTR
-566 RPLRRPGER
+566 
-575 DDEEKTRR
+575 
-583 LRPGRAPRRDAG
+583 
-595 HGGGVRGLGRLRRR
+595 
-609 EGGARRPRPPA
+609 
-620 EGEERDLGRPLRPPR
+620 
-635 RRAQRGRGLPGD
+635 
-647 RGGR
+647 